1 MRTGASAS
9 LRKFSGLHRSADH
22 LLLPILETYI
32 MLANNGYRGNMS
44 VKNILIVVL
53 SSIFFFILFSGCL
66 SNQGQGT
73 GTINLTSTPPGAEV
87 YVDNQYRGTTPG
99 MIPGLP
105 AGVHTV
111 ELRLQGYQTWSTG
124 VTVSSGTYQF
134 DAILTPVPRPSTN
147 TSSEI
152 TPDVTLPASPA
163 KVTVQASKDPMIIGD
178 SMTFS
183 GTCVGCPKVLLTL
196 YGPGYYIH
204 GVSLGEARPNSVG
217 LWGYLWNPGTS
228 ILPGPYTLVVNDA
241 WKTSSDG
248 VAFSV
253 VGGGDVTISASSYS
267 AARGDMVQFSGRCT
281 TGAQN
286 VQLVLYGPDRFS
298 SGVQMGI
305 LSVFADKTW
314 NFKYTIDAT
323 MPTGI
328 YTMYVYDVPK
338 TTSGSTQFTIGY
350 SSSS

>member
-1 MRTGASAS
+1 
-9 LRKFSGLHRSADH
+9 
-22 LLLPILETYI
+22 
-32 MLANNGYRGNMS
+32 MS
-44 VKNILIVVL
+44 VKNILILVFL
-53 SSIFFFILFSGCL
+53 SIFFCILISGCL

-73 GTINLTSTPPGAEV
+73 GTINLTSTPPGAEI

-99 MIPGLP
+99 TIPGLP
-105 AGVHTV
+105 SGVHTV

-124 VTVSSGTYQF
+124 MTLSSGTYQF
-134 DAILTPVPRPSTN
+134 DAILTPVPQPSVQP
-147 TSSEI
+147 SPGI
-152 TPDVTLPASPA
+152 TQQAALPKSPA
-163 KVTVQASKDPMIIGD
+163 TVTVQASKDPMIIGD

-183 GTCVGCPKVLLTL
+183 GTCAGCPKVLLTL
-196 YGPGYYIH
+196 YGPGYYVH

-228 ILPGPYTLVVNDA
+228 ILPGSYTLVVYDA
-241 WKTSSDG
+241 QKTSSDG

-253 VGGGDVTISASSYS
+253 VGGGEVTIYASSYS
-267 AARGDMVQFSGRCT
+267 AAKGDTVQFSGRCT

-305 LSVFADKTW
+305 ISVFADKTW
-314 NFKYTIDAT
+314 NFKYTLDST
-323 MPTGI
+323 MPNGI
-328 YTMYVYDVPK
+328 YTMYAYDVPK
-338 TTSGSTQFTIGY
+338 TTSGSTQFTVGY